1 MKRVLVILLFCSLLA
16 GCDKRY
22 EDGPCLSLVKA
33 SNRLCGRWTVDK
45 VLLNEEQVYEN
56 SGTDTLSTF
65 SFSISGNNNNA
76 FYISL
81 IDTSDA
87 VFAESLLR
95 VDDRIVNLIFD
106 LEPIAGYEESTA
118 AVYHVIPALEGDHS
132 WTITKLKRKE
142 MWMNTMDGSNTQEI
156 RFSLLYD
163 YDNY

>member
-1 MKRVLVILLFCSLLA
+1 MKRILVILLFCSLLA

-22 EDGPCLSLVKA
+22 DDGPCLSFVKA

-45 VLLNEEQVYEN
+45 VLINGEQSYEN
-56 SGTDTLSTF
+56 SGADTLATF

-81 IDTSDA
+81 IDSSDA

-95 VDDRIVNLIFD
+95 VDSRIVNLDFN
-106 LEPIAGYEESTA
+106 LEPIIGYEESTA
-118 AVYHVIPALEGDHS
+118 IVYHVIPALEGEHS
-132 WTITKLKRKE
+132 WIITKLKRKE
-142 MWMNTMDGSNTQEI
+142 MWMNTTDGSNTQEI